1 MRLKMTVNGTE
12 YVVDVEAEQEVR
24 AVPAPIVIGGGPGSA
39 PTPTTASVPGAAAN
53 AITAPLA
60 GSVARILVKEG
71 DKVEAGQTIY
81 RAGNMASGVTACVA
95 CHGPNGGGNPMA
107 RFPGLSGQHAD
118 YTALQLKN
126 FRSGVRANDAGSM
139 MRGIAKKMTDAEI
152 EAVAQYIQGLH

>member
-1 MRLKMTVNGTE
+1 
-12 YVVDVEAEQEVR
+12 
-24 AVPAPIVIGGGPGSA
+24 
-39 PTPTTASVPGAAAN
+39 
-53 AITAPLA
+53 
-60 GSVARILVKEG
+60 
-71 DKVEAGQTIY
+71 
-81 RAGNMASGVTACVA
+81 
-95 CHGPNGGGNPMA
+95 MA

>member
-71 DKVEAGQTIY
+71 DKVDAGQVVIVLEAMKMENPVTAHKDGTITGLAVEAG
-81 RAGNMASGVTACVA
+81 ASVTQGTV
-95 CHGPNGGGNPMA
+95 
-107 RFPGLSGQHAD
+107 
-118 YTALQLKN
+118 
-126 FRSGVRANDAGSM
+126 
-139 MRGIAKKMTDAEI
+139 IAEI
-152 EAVAQYIQGLH
+152 KD

>member
-71 DKVEAGQTIY
+71 DKVEAGQVVIVLEAMKMQSNY
-81 RAGNMASGVTACVA
+81 KVKGDCRIKSILVA
-95 CHGPNGGGNPMA
+95 EGDSVAANQPLITVDTE
-107 RFPGLSGQHAD
+107 GLED
-118 YTALQLKN
+118 
-126 FRSGVRANDAGSM
+126 
-139 MRGIAKKMTDAEI
+139 
-152 EAVAQYIQGLH
+152 

>member
-71 DKVEAGQTIY
+71 DKVEAGQVVIVLEAMKMETEITAPTAGTVDSVLVEVREADLGEPAGPTQIVSVPDRFSRGRPSSSPPE
-81 RAGNMASGVTACVA
+81 RAA
-95 CHGPNGGGNPMA
+95 
-107 RFPGLSGQHAD
+107 
-118 YTALQLKN
+118 
-126 FRSGVRANDAGSM
+126 
-139 MRGIAKKMTDAEI
+139 
-152 EAVAQYIQGLH
+152 